1 MEMLSGYE
9 QRFSPY
15 CVIFVLHYDGWKCLF
30 IWKCQRR
37 YYASMC
43 LFRGVN
49 CVVTGQNIRLHHQ
62 MLVCC
67 YFFFPEEPKGILG
80 LSVYSSVTHCLS
92 LLKGLYTHIPHASSI
107 YRRTEPAEGRH
118 HISTEVVNR
127 PSEAFLEGVSSSAFI
142 EPLSD
147 Y

>member
-15 CVIFVLHYDGWKCLF
+15 CVIFVLHYEGWKCLF

-67 YFFFPEEPKGILG
+67 YFFSRGAKGDSGPISLFFCHT
-80 LSVYSSVTHCLS
+80 LSIPSQRTIH
-92 LLKGLYTHIPHASSI
+92 THIPHASSI
-107 YRRTEPAEGRH
+107 YRHTEPAEGRH